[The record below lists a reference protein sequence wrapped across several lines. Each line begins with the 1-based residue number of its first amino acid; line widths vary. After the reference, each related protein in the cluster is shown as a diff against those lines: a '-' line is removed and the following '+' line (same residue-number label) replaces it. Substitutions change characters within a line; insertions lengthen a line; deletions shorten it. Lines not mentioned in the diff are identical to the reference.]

1 MLDIVSMNM
10 HPENMDPRS
19 FYNEWSCVCVCV
31 CVYIY
36 IYNHTG
42 GPMVI
47 SNWKNNASYNVNL
60 YFN

>member
-1 MLDIVSMNM
+1 MLDIVSMKM
-10 HPENMDPRS
+10 HPENMDPSS
-19 FYNEWSCVCVCV
+19 FYNEWS
-31 CVYIY
+31 YIY